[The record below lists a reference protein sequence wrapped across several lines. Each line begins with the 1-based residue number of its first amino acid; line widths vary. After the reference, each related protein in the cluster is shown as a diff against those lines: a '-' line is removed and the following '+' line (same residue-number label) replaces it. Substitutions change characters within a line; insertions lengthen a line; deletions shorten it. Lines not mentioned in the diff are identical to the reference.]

1 MDFNDIY
8 SQEDPRLSRSG
19 AIRAVALLAAVWTNP
34 ITDATVE
41 LYVEHLSDLPDEPL
55 GDAVRSLARTTKWL
69 PSIAE
74 LREQTL
80 RLAAPG
86 SFPPTPEQAWNEVLG
101 FASGPRD
108 IELVYSHTLIKK
120 AVRQL
125 GGLYRVR
132 EATDANGIRRRFLD
146 TYNPIFKERINAVLN
161 LPYEQGL
168 ALNETNPT
176 QAGQTA
182 TKSLSQASETEP

>member
-1 MDFNDIY
+1 M
-8 SQEDPRLSRSG
+8 SRSG
-19 AIRAVALLAAVWTNP
+19 AIKAVALIAAVWTNP

-55 GDAVRSLARTTKWL
+55 ANAVRLLARTTKWL

-80 RLAAPG
+80 RLASPG
-86 SFPPTPEQAWNEVLG
+86 SFPPTPEQAWNEVL
-101 FASGPRD
+101 AVAVGPRD
-108 IELVYSHTLIKK
+108 NEPVYSHALIKQ

-132 EATDANGIRRRFLD
+132 EATDANGIRRRFLE
-146 TYNPIFKERINAVLN
+146 TYNPIFKEQTNAVLN
-161 LPYEQGL
+161 LPYDQGL

-176 QAGQTA
+176 EAGKTT
-182 TKSLSQASETEP
+182 TKSLSQTGETKP

>member
-1 MDFNDIY
+1 MT
-8 SQEDPRLSRSG
+8 RTG
-19 AIRAVALLAAVWTNP
+19 AIKAVALISAVWTNP

-41 LYVEHLSDLPDEPL
+41 IYVENLSDLPDGPL
-55 GDAVRSLARTTKWL
+55 ADAVRLLARTNKWL

-74 LREQTL
+74 LREQTV

-86 SFPPTPEQAWNEVLG
+86 SFPPTPEQAWNEVLDL
-101 FASGPRD
+101 AVGPRD
-108 IELVYSHTLIKK
+108 KELVYSHTLIKQ

-132 EATDANGIRRRFLD
+132 EATDSTTIRRRFLE

-176 QAGQTA
+176 QAGKTA
-182 TKSLSQASETEP
+182 TKSLSQTSETEP